1 MSLYQ
6 NYAPGMR
13 IVVRDAEWVIRRSD
27 MSSDGGYL
35 IECEGISELVRGRE
49 GRFLTTI
56 ENDPDF
62 SANPIKILDPA
73 LTKLIEDKS
82 PNFKNSLLYI
92 ESLLRQKVPTDET
105 ISFGHQAA
113 MDPLPFQLDPT
124 KIALKQ
130 PRQRM
135 LIADSVGLG
144 KTLEAGI
151 LMSELIRRGKGKR
164 ILVLAV
170 KSMLTQFQKEMWS
183 RFTIPLTRLDSIGL
197 QKVRNRIPTNHN
209 PFNYYDKS
217 IISIDT
223 LKQDIEYRHYLE
235 QAYWDIIVIDEA
247 HNVARRGSNSQRS
260 RLAQLLS
267 GRSDTLIMLS
277 ATPHDGR
284 PESFASLMNM
294 LDATAISNEKDY
306 QHEDFNKK
314 GLVVRRFKKDVKD
327 QIAKEFP
334 EREISTIKTNA
345 TAMEE
350 DVYRELIE
358 AKFSN
363 LDYLSSNTDKSSHSQ
378 LFRVTLEKALFSSPM
393 ACLSTVEN
401 RLKKLEKKLE
411 KTEDA
416 EFTNDIETLTSL
428 ANGLKRIDAKQFSKY
443 QRLLTLIQDKKQGF
457 GWKPNKKDDRLVI
470 FTESIPTLNFLTEHL
485 KADLDLKEEQLGI
498 LHGQIS
504 DIEIMRTVE
513 DFGKEKSK
521 LRLLVCSDVASEGI
535 NLHYLSHKMIHFDI
549 PWSLMVFQ
557 QRNGRIDRYG
567 QSKQPQIRYLLTESQ
582 NEKIRGD
589 SRIYDILIEK
599 DEQAQKNIGDPSEF
613 TRCHDPDSEVDQ
625 IADIVG
631 SNVTNGADLLASL
644 FDENFAATDDDTNNP
659 LAMAAEDHVSTDNND
674 VQALTSLYKSNS
686 DFAGQALE
694 YIKRSGQ
701 RLEYNIIDNK
711 TLTLTINKELEQRL
725 KLLTP
730 EIYPKDS
737 QFILTEDIKVMAEEI
752 AASRG
757 EEHAWPA
764 KHFLWQL
771 HPVMEWLNDKVL
783 SAFGRHHAPLIRM
796 PHQLKPYQHQFLL
809 SAMFPNRKSHPL
821 INDWIVVS
829 YDDND
834 FSGLT
839 GFNEFLKEIPLG
851 DITLSNPAKSD
862 NSTMQQNLLPQAIE
876 KARQHFDHVRN
887 TVEQT
892 INAKLQQQVDALEK
906 LRGKRI
912 KQMELNL
919 STSGGIQA
927 IIEDKKAKEQHRIE
941 TLFDDYIQWIEDTMT
956 TEKEPYI
963 QVIAVFTGQEGTGA
977 ESSGQEVTGAEE

>member
-1 MSLYQ
+1 MSSHQ

-13 IVVRDAEWVIRRSD
+13 IVVRDAEWVIRRADMTSD
-27 MSSDGGYL
+27 AGNL

-49 GRFLTTI
+49 GRFLTAI
-56 ENDPDF
+56 ENDPEF
-62 SANPIKILDPA
+62 SANPIEILDPA
-73 LTKLIEDKS
+73 ETKLTEDKS

-92 ESLLRQKVPTDET
+92 ESLLRQKVPTDEK
-105 ISFGHQAA
+105 ICFGHQAA

-183 RFTIPLTRLDSIGL
+183 RFTIPLTRLDSAGL

-223 LKQDIEYRHYLE
+223 LKQDVEYRHYLE

-260 RLAQLLS
+260 RLAQLLA

-294 LDATAISNEKDY
+294 LDATAISNEKEY
-306 QHEDFNKK
+306 QHEDFRDK

-334 EREISTIKTNA
+334 EREISTIKATA

-350 DVYRELIE
+350 DVYRELVE
-358 AKFSN
+358 ANFGT
-363 LDYLSSNTDKSSHSQ
+363 LDSLSAKNGKSHSQ

-401 RLKKLEKKLE
+401 RIKKLE
-411 KTEDA
+411 KTEDP
-416 EFTNDIETLTSL
+416 EFQDDIETLTSL
-428 ANGLKRIDAKQFSKY
+428 ANGLKRIDASQFSKY

-457 GWKPNKKDDRLVI
+457 GWKPNKTDDRLVI

-485 KADLDLKEEQLGI
+485 KDDLNLKEEQLGI

-504 DIEIMRTVE
+504 DIDIMRTVE
-513 DFGKEKSK
+513 EFGKEKSK

-582 NEKIRGD
+582 NAKIRGD
-589 SRIYDILIEK
+589 SRIYEVLIEK

-613 TRCHDPDSEVDQ
+613 TGAFDQESEEEQV
-625 IADIVG
+625 AEIVAG
-631 SNVTNGADLLASL
+631 NETNGADILAAL
-644 FDENFAATDDDTNNP
+644 FDENYEAADDESNNP
-659 LAMAAEDHVSTDNND
+659 LAMVAETNVSTDNSEI
-674 VQALTSLYKSNS
+674 QQLTSLYKSNI
-686 DFAGQALE
+686 DFAQQALE

-701 RLEYNIIDNK
+701 QLEFDIVNNSS
-711 TLTLTINKELEQRL
+711 LTLTINKELEQRL

-737 QFILTEDIKVMAEEI
+737 QFILTEDINVIAEEI
-752 AASRG
+752 TASRG
-757 EEHAWPA
+757 EEHAWPRIQ
-764 KHFLWQL
+764 FLWQL

-783 SAFGRHHAPLIRM
+783 SAFGRHHAPLIRI
-796 PHQLKPYQHQFLL
+796 PHHLKSHQHQFLL
-809 SAMFPNRKSHPL
+809 SATFPNRKSHPL

-829 YDDND
+829 FSQDN
-834 FSGLT
+834 FESLK
-839 GFNEFLKEIPLG
+839 GFDEFLQEINLG
-851 DITLSNPAKSD
+851 DITLSNPAKAD
-862 NSTMQQNLLPQAIE
+862 NTHIQQKLLPQVIE
-876 KARQHFDHVRN
+876 KAKQHFEHVRN
-887 TVEQT
+887 TFEDS
-892 INAKLQQQVDALEK
+892 INIKLQQQIDALET

-912 KQMELNL
+912 KQMEFNL
-919 STSGGIQA
+919 STTGGIQA
-927 IIEDKKAKEQHRIE
+927 IIEDKKAKEQRRIE
-941 TLFDDYIQWIEDTMT
+941 KLFDDYIQWIQDTMT

-977 ESSGQEVTGAEE
+977 EE